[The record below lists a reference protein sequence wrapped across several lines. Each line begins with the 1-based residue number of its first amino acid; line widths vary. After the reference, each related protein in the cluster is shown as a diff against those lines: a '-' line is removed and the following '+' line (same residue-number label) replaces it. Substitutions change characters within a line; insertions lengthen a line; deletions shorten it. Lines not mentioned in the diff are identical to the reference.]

1 MKTSIRLGM
10 FETNSSSTHSCVIC
24 KKSVFEDWK
33 KGYYVYYGESNVDY
47 LINDSVLSLRDGAV
61 LDLKKSGGFIVTEDL
76 LLKGISLD
84 SWLDNIK
91 NYNLEDNLKEE
102 IEELLECNGYE
113 NIYEFLYYEYN
124 LITYEYFKEADLDT
138 DVTSQTIDNIDLI
151 AFCVYGNDW

>member
-33 KGYYVYYGESNVDY
+33 KGYYVYYGDEDVNS
-47 LINDSVLSLRDGAV
+47 LNDSVLSLRDGAV

-76 LLKGISLD
+76 LLKGSSLD
-84 SWLDNIK
+84 YWLDDIEN
-91 NYNLEDNLKEE
+91 NNLEDDLKDE
-102 IEELLECNGYE
+102 IEKLLDDEGYE

-124 LITYEYFKEADLDT
+124 LITYKYFEEADLYT
-138 DVTSQTIDNIDLI
+138 DITSQTIDNIDLI
-151 AFCVYGNDW
+151 AFCIYGNDW